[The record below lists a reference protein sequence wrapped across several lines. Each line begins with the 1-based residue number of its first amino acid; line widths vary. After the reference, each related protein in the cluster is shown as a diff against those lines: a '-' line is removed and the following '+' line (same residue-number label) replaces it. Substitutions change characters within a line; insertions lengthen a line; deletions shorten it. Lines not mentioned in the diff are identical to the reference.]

1 MCTTKISVIMPCFND
16 GKYLKDSISSVLNQT
31 ISNWELIIIDD
42 GSDDPC
48 TLKEL
53 ESLSRIDNIRVLKGN
68 HRGVAVARN
77 MGIAAA
83 VGEYILPLDADDR
96 IEQTYLEKASHILDN
111 NENIGIVYSL
121 ANYFG
126 MREGLWELPAFSLP
140 QMLYQNLIFV
150 TAMFRKK
157 TWEVIGGYDETMISG
172 LEDYD
177 FWLSVLEHYTD
188 VYRIPEVLFFY
199 RIKPTSRNI
208 EFFAL
213 AENQKN
219 TYQYLF
225 EKHYDLYRENFNQI
239 IPLFREK
246 IIEKDLRYQ
255 AFKEKIPLYAFFRKT
270 WIVKKIL
277 AYISR

>member
-42 GSDDPC
+42 GSDDPY

-126 MREGLWELPAFSLP
+126 MREGLW
-140 QMLYQNLIFV
+140 
-150 TAMFRKK
+150 
-157 TWEVIGGYDETMISG
+157 
-172 LEDYD
+172 
-177 FWLSVLEHYTD
+177 
-188 VYRIPEVLFFY
+188 
-199 RIKPTSRNI
+199 
-208 EFFAL
+208 
-213 AENQKN
+213 
-219 TYQYLF
+219 
-225 EKHYDLYRENFNQI
+225 
-239 IPLFREK
+239 
-246 IIEKDLRYQ
+246 
-255 AFKEKIPLYAFFRKT
+255 
-270 WIVKKIL
+270 
-277 AYISR
+277 